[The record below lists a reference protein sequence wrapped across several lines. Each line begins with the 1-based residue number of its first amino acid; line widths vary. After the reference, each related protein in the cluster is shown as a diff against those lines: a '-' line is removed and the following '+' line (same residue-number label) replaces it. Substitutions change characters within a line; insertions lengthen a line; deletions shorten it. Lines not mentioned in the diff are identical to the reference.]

1 MKIILCLILLSLCAC
16 ASFELESP
24 TGWKARYSRFW
35 DQELSG
41 VNFKMDKNGTVEGGI
56 ESQTSHQDKTIQLL
70 LQTLLEGAK

>member
-1 MKIILCLILLSLCAC
+1 MRYLLIFLVICGC

-41 VNFKMDKNGTVEGGI
+41 VNFKMDNNGTVEGGI
-56 ESQTSHQDKTIQLL
+56 ASQTSKQDETIKLL
-70 LQTLLEGAK
+70 LQALIK